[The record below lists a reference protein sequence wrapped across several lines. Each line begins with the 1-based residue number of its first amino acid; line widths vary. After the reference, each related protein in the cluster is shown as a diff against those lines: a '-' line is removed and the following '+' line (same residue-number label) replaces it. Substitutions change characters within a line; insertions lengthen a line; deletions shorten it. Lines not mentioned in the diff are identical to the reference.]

1 MASSMSHGSMR
12 GGATP
17 KGRNR
22 SAKSRSTSRPNT
34 GGGFNNSA
42 QRNKKPINEISR
54 PQGFKTHMQL
64 RNVVNIHTHTA
75 PENTNASELNTNL
88 NNKLNTLPEIND
100 CVTEEILE
108 DGMHLNKRNGSL

>member
-1 MASSMSHGSMR
+1 
-12 GGATP
+12 
-17 KGRNR
+17 
-22 SAKSRSTSRPNT
+22 
-34 GGGFNNSA
+34 
-42 QRNKKPINEISR
+42 
-54 PQGFKTHMQL
+54 MQL

-108 DGMHLNKRNGSL
+108 DGMHLNKRNGSLQGNAI